1 MKRRLPSKNRL
12 KRYLRRYQFRELK
25 DDIKDYMKFYNHR
38 RFHETLEYRK
48 PMAAYFNS
56 LKVNNDDYENSVE
69 RE

>member
-1 MKRRLPSKNRL
+1 M
-12 KRYLRRYQFRELK
+12 RRYQFRELK